1 MCPGFWNTIWFS
13 DFCQMVTMSGGKST
27 RSAQPQLVN
36 FVGTPEDLPLADL
49 PTRRNVLQKMMLD
62 KLNDPRDNRHIP
74 TMELA
79 AKTGRA
85 VLSQWSQMN
94 TQMMSTLV
102 KEKEV
107 VRRVF
112 VLWTRMEEVASGGK
126 KKASGKRKKYGQAGE
141 QRKAFVA
148 SLDKLFDIV
157 SCQCTILSCSEFSCS
172 DNCKAGVHIDCS
184 CPKETRIP
192 ELELEFIH
200 DQRKKS
206 GVKGRLMI
214 AGRDMVETARQQK
227 LLSRQLKEE
236 QRKEKREAKEAAKE
250 KALFEAPGT

>member
-1 MCPGFWNTIWFS
+1 MVFRLLSHVKNVWWQEHQIGPASIGQ
-13 DFCQMVTMSGGKST
+13 FCG
-27 RSAQPQLVN
+27 QPR
-36 FVGTPEDLPLADL
+36 GTPAGRPAHQEECPPEDE
-49 PTRRNVLQKMMLD
+49 LD

-192 ELELEFIH
+192 ALELEFIN
-200 DQRKKS
+200 DQRKNLVSK
-206 GVKGRLMI
+206 
-214 AGRDMVETARQQK
+214 AG
-227 LLSRQLKEE
+227 S
-236 QRKEKREAKEAAKE
+236 
-250 KALFEAPGT
+250 